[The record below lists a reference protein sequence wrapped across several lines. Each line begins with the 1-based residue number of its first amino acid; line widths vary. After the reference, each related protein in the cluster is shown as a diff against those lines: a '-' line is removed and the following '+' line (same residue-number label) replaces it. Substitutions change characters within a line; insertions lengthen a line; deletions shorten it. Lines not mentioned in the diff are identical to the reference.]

1 MDFCKKCDNMYYM
14 KVKSSPNSGTVDSQN
29 QDLIYY
35 CKYCG
40 YEDDELIKT
49 QDLKVYKFTK
59 ENKNKD
65 VHINEYTKY
74 DPTLPHMQTIKC
86 PNVSCKSNEEGS
98 SLTQDVIYMRY
109 DDKNMKYMY
118 LCCHCNFNWFP

>member
-1 MDFCKKCDNMYYM
+1 MNIIPVFTIFCLF
-14 KVKSSPNSGTVDSQN
+14 KSNSVNINPHLFLAND
-29 QDLIYY
+29 
-35 CKYCG
+35 

-49 QDLKVYKFTK
+49 QNLKVYKFTK

-86 PNVSCKSNEEGS
+86 PNVSCKSNEES
-98 SLTQDVIYMRY
+98 NSLTQDVIYMRY

>member
-1 MDFCKKCDNMYYM
+1 M
-14 KVKSSPNSGTVDSQN
+14 QI
-29 QDLIYY
+29 LW
-35 CKYCG
+35 

-59 ENKNKD
+59 EYKNKD

-74 DPTLPHMQTIKC
+74 DPTLPFTKRL
-86 PNVSCKSNEEGS
+86 NDFNLLCKSNEEGS

-118 LCCHCNFNWFP
+118 LYCHCNFNWFP